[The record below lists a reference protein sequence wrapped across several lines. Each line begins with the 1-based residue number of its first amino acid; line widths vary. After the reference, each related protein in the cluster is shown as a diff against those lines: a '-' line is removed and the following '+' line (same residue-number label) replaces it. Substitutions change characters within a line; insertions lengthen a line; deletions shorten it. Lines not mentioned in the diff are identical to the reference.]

1 MFSCLC
7 VCRYNLLAERETKA
21 AVYCLAGIAGRIAA
35 GNGHK
40 VQIYKLLTRDDGNN
54 NSSIGAGM
62 IVSELQL
69 ECSIAEHILVLF
81 LRVVPHAEY
90 HYLIA
95 GDLHRSITLLQYK
108 PVEASI
114 EEVARDFNTNM
125 MRSLESLPALPGH
138 FLGADDQMNLF
149 MVKHRAT
156 AETEEE
162 RSKLQQMAEYHL
174 GDHINVMQRGNLI
187 SQPITSSSSGSGGDF
202 VAVGSGASTSAMM
215 EDSNDPTASSATST
229 GIDIFNT
236 EYRSV
241 TGYPTDTPGIIFGTV
256 AGMVGSILALDE
268 FSYQFFLAIQSAM
281 RKVFRPVEGFAHE
294 DWRVFQNEHRTGTVK
309 NVIDGDLVEQLLD
322 MNLEELVAVTDE
334 VNMELTI
341 FMQNQANNAN
351 SGNAA
356 SNSSISSES
365 TSALIAQLAVN
376 KVRFAPEEILR
387 RVEDIAR
394 LH

>member
-1 MFSCLC
+1 MY
-7 VCRYNLLAERETKA
+7 RYNLLAERETKA

-40 VQIYKLLTRDDGNN
+40 VQIYKLLTRDDG
-54 NSSIGAGM
+54 SSVTGGAMSYSRGM
-62 IVSELQL
+62 VVSELQL
-69 ECSIAEHILVLF
+69 ECSIAEHILVIF
-81 LRVVPHAEY
+81 LRIVPHAEH

-125 MRSLESLPALPGH
+125 MRSLESLPALPEH

-149 MVKHRAT
+149 MVKHRAA

-162 RSKLQQMAEYHL
+162 RAKLQQLAEYHL
-174 GDHINVMQRGNLI
+174 GDYVNVMQRGNLI
-187 SQPITSSSSGSGGDF
+187 SQPINSSSSGGNYAAGG
-202 VAVGSGASTSAMM
+202 SASANAMV
-215 EDSNDPTASSATST
+215 EDSNDPAVAVSSG
-229 GIDIFNT
+229 GIDIFNA

-241 TGYPTDTPGIIFGTV
+241 TGFPVDTPGIIFGTV
-256 AGMVGSILALDE
+256 SGMIGSILALDE
-268 FSYQFFLAIQSAM
+268 FSYQFFLAVQSAM

-294 DWRVFQNEHRTGTVK
+294 DWRVFQNDYRTGTVK
-309 NVIDGDLVEQLLD
+309 NVIDGDLIEQLLD
-322 MNLEELVAVTDE
+322 MDREELVAVTDE
-334 VNMELTI
+334 VNMELTT
-341 FMQNQANNAN
+341 FMQNHASNNNAN
-351 SGNAA
+351 TA

-365 TSALIAQLAVN
+365 ASALIAQLAVN
-376 KVRFAPEEILR
+376 KVRFTPEEIFR
-387 RVEDIAR
+387 RVEDMAR